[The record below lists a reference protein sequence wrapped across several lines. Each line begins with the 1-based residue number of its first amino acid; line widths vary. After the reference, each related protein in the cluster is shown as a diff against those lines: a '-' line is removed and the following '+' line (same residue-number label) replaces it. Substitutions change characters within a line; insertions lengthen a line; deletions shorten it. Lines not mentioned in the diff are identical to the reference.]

1 VAEIVLALEC
11 LHDHE
16 IIYRDL
22 KPENVL
28 LTNDGHVMLA
38 DMGLAGF
45 YYQDKYNEEDRAANN
60 SSSSGGGNGNGNGNG
75 QNRAVFEVGDGG
87 NNGNEKQEREI
98 EEEDKSLFGD
108 EEEQEEQ
115 EAEAEEAEGNQD
127 DDAQDRGDDLGDD
140 TEGASDSKAEED
152 DEDDEEDVDA
162 AAAGEEEGGDER
174 EMGINERIRKVHTI
188 RSHSTDCGTPL
199 YRPPEM
205 IRHDRKFTSSAE
217 SHKGG
222 LVSCPIRQI
231 SPRAFGI
238 WSRLPCR
245 VAGCGAMAISL
256 WLGCCCFWDF
266 WLSFNVYVSRSASQQ
281 IGRTGSRIFSCTLSA
296 PVVFCLHVCFV
307 LIAFVLVAFVSR
319 CGFVAGDV
327 FGRKAFAFFG
337 KRRCW
342 CFPLQ

>member
-1 VAEIVLALEC
+1 ME
-11 LHDHE
+11 
-16 IIYRDL
+16 RD
-22 KPENVL
+22 
-28 LTNDGHVMLA
+28 
-38 DMGLAGF
+38 
-45 YYQDKYNEEDRAANN
+45 R
-60 SSSSGGGNGNGNGNG
+60 
-75 QNRAVFEVGDGG
+75 
-87 NNGNEKQEREI
+87 ERER
-98 EEEDKSLFGD
+98 EREDKSLFGD

-327 FGRKAFAFFG
+327 FGRKAFAFLLANAG
-337 KRRCW
+337 VGA
-342 CFPLQ
+342 FPSNDMLSLFSNTLSIASVYNMFTPLCMCVCVSLGTQITTKVCILRLIDQLDSNMSCSYTEFTPP